1 MGHDEGVRRFAALCL
16 APAVVVAA
24 CGGDLGTQR
33 TPLPLPSVATTLAAT
48 APAARQAYLAQ
59 ANAICSAANQ
69 EIGTQLAA
77 LPQQT
82 VESLTA
88 FVGAVFVPV
97 WRQALAALRALTP
110 PAGDEALL
118 EELWA
123 DVERQLDEI
132 EAAPQAFVQREASP
146 MAELGDRFDAYG
158 LTSCG
163 TRRS

>member
-1 MGHDEGVRRFAALCL
+1 MGHDEGVRRFAALFL

-33 TPLPLPSVATTLAAT
+33 TPLPLPSVATTVA

-59 ANAICSAANQ
+59 ANAICRAADQ

-132 EAAPQAFVQREASP
+132 EAAPRVFVEREASP